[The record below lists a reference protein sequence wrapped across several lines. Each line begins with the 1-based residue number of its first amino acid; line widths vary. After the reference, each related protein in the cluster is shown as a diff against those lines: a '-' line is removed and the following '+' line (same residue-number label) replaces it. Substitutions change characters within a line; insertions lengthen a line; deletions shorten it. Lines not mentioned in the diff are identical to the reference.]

1 MRVAGQSTSN
11 GFGRV
16 HGWCRQRVLVVS
28 DFLEGFRV
36 LGFDLETTGFNP
48 RQDRVVQFAL
58 VGSDLDGSQ
67 LSLQSLVNPGCRIP
81 VESSNVHG
89 IFDGD
94 VRDARS
100 FGEHLD
106 SICEMIEGAIIVGHN
121 VIAFD
126 WRFLEME
133 CIRIGREVPSPLA
146 LVDTLELARTLGVP
160 RGHKLGI
167 LCERFG
173 ISLERSHS
181 ADADAGATLL
191 LLWKFMVTFPEKF
204 EGEAR
209 DVLDSISHR
218 PE

>member
-1 MRVAGQSTSN
+1 M
-11 GFGRV
+11 
-16 HGWCRQRVLVVS
+16 VS

-58 VGSDLDGSQ
+58 VGSDSDGSQ

-89 IFDGD
+89 IFAGD

-160 RGHKLGI
+160 RGHKLGV

>member
-1 MRVAGQSTSN
+1 M
-11 GFGRV
+11 
-16 HGWCRQRVLVVS
+16 VS

-58 VGSDLDGSQ
+58 VGSDSDGSQ

-100 FGEHLD
+100 FDEHLD

-121 VIAFD
+121 VVAFD

-133 CIRIGREVPSPLA
+133 CIRIGREIPSPVA
-146 LVDTLELARTLGVP
+146 LVDTLELARTLGIP
-160 RGHKLGI
+160 GGHRLGV

-191 LLWKFMVTFPEKF
+191 LLWKFMVTFPERF
-204 EGEAR
+204 EGEPQ

>member
-1 MRVAGQSTSN
+1 M
-11 GFGRV
+11 
-16 HGWCRQRVLVVS
+16 VS
-28 DFLEGFRV
+28 DFLSGFRV

-58 VGSDLDGSQ
+58 VGSDSDGSQ
-67 LSLQSLVNPGCRIP
+67 LSMQSLVNPGCRIP
-81 VESSNVHG
+81 VESSKVHG
-89 IFDGD
+89 IFDEN
-94 VRDARS
+94 VRDAAG
-100 FGEHLD
+100 FGAHLD
-106 SICEMIEGAIIVGHN
+106 SICEMMEGSIIVGHN

-146 LVDTLELARTLGVP
+146 LVDTLELARTLGIP
-160 RGHKLGI
+160 GGHRLGV

-191 LLWKFMVTFPEKF
+191 LLWKFMVAFPEMF

-209 DVLDSISHR
+209 EVLNSISHR

>member
-1 MRVAGQSTSN
+1 M
-11 GFGRV
+11 
-16 HGWCRQRVLVVS
+16 VS
-28 DFLEGFRV
+28 DFLRGFRV

-58 VGSDLDGSQ
+58 VGSDSDGSQ
-67 LSLQSLVNPGCRIP
+67 LSMQSLVNPGCRIP
-81 VESSNVHG
+81 VESSKVHG
-89 IFDGD
+89 IFDEN
-94 VRDARS
+94 VRDAAG

-106 SICEMIEGAIIVGHN
+106 SICEMIEGSIIVGHN
-121 VIAFD
+121 VVSFD

-133 CIRIGREVPSPLA
+133 CIRIGREAPSPLA
-146 LVDTLELARTLGVP
+146 LVDTLELARTLGIP
-160 RGHKLGI
+160 GGHRLGV

-191 LLWKFMVTFPEKF
+191 LLWKFMVAFPEMF

-209 DVLDSISHR
+209 DVLNSISHR

>member
-1 MRVAGQSTSN
+1 M
-11 GFGRV
+11 
-16 HGWCRQRVLVVS
+16 VS
-28 DFLEGFRV
+28 DFLRGFRV

-58 VGSDLDGSQ
+58 VGSDYDGSQ
-67 LSLQSLVNPGCRIP
+67 LSMQSLVNPGCRIP
-81 VESSNVHG
+81 VESSKVHG
-89 IFDGD
+89 IFDEN
-94 VRDARS
+94 VTDAAGFS
-100 FGEHLD
+100 EHLD
-106 SICEMIEGAIIVGHN
+106 SICEMMEGSIIVGHN

-146 LVDTLELARTLGVP
+146 LVDTLELARTLGIP
-160 RGHKLGI
+160 GGHRLGV

-191 LLWKFMVTFPEKF
+191 LLWKFMVAFPEMF
-204 EGEAR
+204 EGEAQE
-209 DVLDSISHR
+209 VLNSISHR

>member
-1 MRVAGQSTSN
+1 M
-11 GFGRV
+11 
-16 HGWCRQRVLVVS
+16 VS
-28 DFLEGFRV
+28 DFFEGFRV

-160 RGHKLGI
+160 RGHKLGV

>member
-1 MRVAGQSTSN
+1 M
-11 GFGRV
+11 
-16 HGWCRQRVLVVS
+16 VS

-58 VGSDLDGSQ
+58 VGSDSDGSQ
-67 LSLQSLVNPGCRIP
+67 ISMQSLVNPGCRIP
-81 VESSNVHG
+81 IESSNVHG
-89 IFDGD
+89 IFDED
-94 VRDARS
+94 VRGAS
-100 FGEHLD
+100 GFGEHLD
-106 SICEMIEGAIIVGHN
+106 SICKMIEGSIIVGHN

-133 CIRIGREVPSPLA
+133 CIRIGRGVPSPLA
-146 LVDTLELARTLGVP
+146 LVDTLDLARTLGIP
-160 RGHKLGI
+160 GGHRLGV

-173 ISLERSHS
+173 ISLERCHS

-191 LLWKFMVTFPEKF
+191 LFWKFMVNFPEMF
-204 EGEAR
+204 AGEAR
-209 DVLDSISHR
+209 DVLESISHR

>member
-1 MRVAGQSTSN
+1 
-11 GFGRV
+11 
-16 HGWCRQRVLVVS
+16 
-28 DFLEGFRV
+28 
-36 LGFDLETTGFNP
+36 
-48 RQDRVVQFAL
+48 
-58 VGSDLDGSQ
+58 
-67 LSLQSLVNPGCRIP
+67 
-81 VESSNVHG
+81 VHG
-89 IFDGD
+89 IFDED
-94 VRDARS
+94 VRNAVV

-106 SICEMIEGAIIVGHN
+106 SIFEMIEGSVIVGHN

-146 LVDTLELARTLGVP
+146 LVDTLELARTLGIP
-160 RGHKLGI
+160 GGHRLGV

-191 LLWKFMVTFPEKF
+191 LLWKFMVTFPEMF

-209 DVLDSISHR
+209 DVLESISYR
-218 PE
+218 PD

>member
-1 MRVAGQSTSN
+1 M
-11 GFGRV
+11 
-16 HGWCRQRVLVVS
+16 VS
-28 DFLEGFRV
+28 DFFEGFRV

-58 VGSDLDGSQ
+58 VGSDSDGSQ